1 MEKTLSEMD
10 IKNLEEEIDSAVDR
24 LFVEKRREDSATESL
39 ISRPAGEVN
48 VSDQRMAF
56 GRPLPTSSPDTKPPE
71 PTPVDTNP
79 MDALEAELISLERE
93 VTKENIGKTKE
104 EVLALRRTMNE
115 GPEIGPV
122 LDRMET
128 VLNHLIDHE
137 GKAGAALIP
146 FLLDSKETIK
156 LLRKRDIDNETS
168 TYRRLANAG
177 IEARFSCLEDLRRP
191 EATPSTIPLPATGD
205 RDRTLENRAILE
217 KMDLFSGKMDQVS
230 LKIDQVLSKLE
241 APIGTRPASIDVT
254 IFRVGERLFGIESG
268 KVFKIYRIPESF
280 FERYATQ
287 EKIRVKDMEI
297 RMIDLNK
304 TFSVRPEAHGGEIK
318 LLMLKDH
325 EGYKGL
331 MVDHVLKSVST
342 PLDEDRS
349 TEYVLGWVHWKYE
362 DRPVEVPVLN
372 LEAP

>member
-1 MEKTLSEMD
+1 VTL
-10 IKNLEEEIDSAVDR
+10 
-24 LFVEKRREDSATESL
+24 
-39 ISRPAGEVN
+39 
-48 VSDQRMAF
+48 
-56 GRPLPTSSPDTKPPE
+56 
-71 PTPVDTNP
+71 
-79 MDALEAELISLERE
+79 
-93 VTKENIGKTKE
+93 
-104 EVLALRRTMNE
+104 
-115 GPEIGPV
+115 
-122 LDRMET
+122 
-128 VLNHLIDHE
+128 
-137 GKAGAALIP
+137 
-146 FLLDSKETIK
+146 
-156 LLRKRDIDNETS
+156 
-168 TYRRLANAG
+168 
-177 IEARFSCLEDLRRP
+177 
-191 EATPSTIPLPATGD
+191 
-205 RDRTLENRAILE
+205 
-217 KMDLFSGKMDQVS
+217 
-230 LKIDQVLSKLE
+230 
-241 APIGTRPASIDVT
+241 
-254 IFRVGERLFGIESG
+254 FRVGERLFGIESG